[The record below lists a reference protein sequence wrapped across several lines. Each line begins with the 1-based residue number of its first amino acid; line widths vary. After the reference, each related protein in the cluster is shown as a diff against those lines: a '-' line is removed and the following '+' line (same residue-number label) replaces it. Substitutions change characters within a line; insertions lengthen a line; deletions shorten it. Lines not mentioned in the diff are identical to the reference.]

1 MKILQI
7 NKFFFLKGGAERY
20 FFDLSELLTEKGHQ
34 VLAWSTQHPQNFPW
48 PNQEDFAQFN
58 NLSKKEGLGKDLKKI
73 RGIFW
78 NKEAKEKLGKLIR
91 REKPEIAHLHNIFS
105 HLSPSIIFA
114 LKKRQIPIVLTLHDY
129 KLFCPNYQF
138 FSQGKICFDCL
149 KKKDYHSCLSK
160 KCLKNSSIKSL
171 IGYLEAKWQKD
182 FLKVAQKIDIFLAPS
197 LYMKRKALAW
207 GIPAE
212 KIIHLPYFVNKSQNF
227 SRKRNQY
234 ILYFGRLS
242 QEKGIEFLIKTFL
255 KALDIPLKI
264 VGQGP
269 QRNKLEK
276 LAKNRRKKIEF
287 LGEKKGQQLKEII
300 SEAYL
305 IIVPSLWP
313 ENFPYAILESFALAK
328 PILAAKVGGL
338 PELVKNKQTGLLFK
352 PNNQDDLKEKIIWAS
367 QHPKEM
373 EKMGQTAQKEVLA
386 KYNSEKHYQKLIKIY
401 ERIKNN

>member
-48 PNQEDFAQFN
+48 PDQEDFAQFN
-58 NLSKKEGLGKDLKKI
+58 DLSKREGLGKDLKKI

-149 KKKDYHSCLSK
+149 KKKNYHSCLSK
-160 KCLKNSSIKSL
+160 KFIKNSSIKRL

-182 FLKVAQKIDIFLAPS
+182 FLKVAEKIDIFLAPS
-197 LYMKRKALAW
+197 LYIKRKAFAW

-212 KIIHLPYFVNKSQNF
+212 KIIHLPYFVNRSQNF
-227 SRKRNQY
+227 SQKKNQY

-386 KYNSEKHYQKLIKIY
+386 KYNPEKHYQKLIKIY

>member
-1 MKILQI
+1 M
-7 NKFFFLKGGAERY
+7 A
-20 FFDLSELLTEKGHQ
+20 
-34 VLAWSTQHPQNFPW
+34 
-48 PNQEDFAQFN
+48 
-58 NLSKKEGLGKDLKKI
+58 
-73 RGIFW
+73 
-78 NKEAKEKLGKLIR
+78 
-91 REKPEIAHLHNIFS
+91 
-105 HLSPSIIFA
+105 
-114 LKKRQIPIVLTLHDY
+114 
-129 KLFCPNYQF
+129 
-138 FSQGKICFDCL
+138 
-149 KKKDYHSCLSK
+149 
-160 KCLKNSSIKSL
+160 
-171 IGYLEAKWQKD
+171 KD

-386 KYNSEKHYQKLIKIY
+386 KYNPEKHYQKLIKIY